1 MVSILILS
9 IPKGEIKMKVAI
21 IGSRNLFLNDFKKYL
36 PENTTEIVSG
46 GAKGIDECARTYAI
60 KENIKLTEFLPK
72 YKLYGKNAPL
82 KRNIEII
89 NYSDIIIAFWDG
101 KSRGT
106 KFVIDNCKKM
116 NKDVRVFNT
125 TT

>member
-1 MVSILILS
+1 
-9 IPKGEIKMKVAI
+9 MKVAI
-21 IGSRNLFLNDFKKYL
+21 IGSRNLFFNDFKKYI

-46 GAKGIDECARTYAI
+46 GAKGIDQCAKRYAI
-60 KENIKLTEFLPK
+60 NNGIKLTEFLPK
-72 YKLYGKNAPL
+72 YELYGRIAPL

-89 NYSDIIIAFWDG
+89 NYSDIVIAFWDG

-116 NKDVRVFNT
+116 NKEIRVFIT
-125 TT
+125 PLS